1 MKVTFEQVIGGAMA
15 LIAVVAI
22 AYASIGQSNEA
33 AMTALVGV
41 AGAAAGFFLRGK
53 LSPPTP

>member
-1 MKVTFEQVIGGAMA
+1 MTYTFGELIGGAMA
-15 LIAVVAI
+15 LIAVGAI
-22 AYASIGQSNEA
+22 AYASIGQGNEA

-53 LSPPTP
+53 LTPPTP